1 MFVFFNNYFA
11 FEATTSRSSATRS
24 SPASHRAA
32 NSASN
37 LSRRA
42 WQRFGVLASVLG
54 WMSGDFRT
62 RTRPRTR
69 RLSPLRRSLFLGTR
83 FYVFFYFAKPREIS
97 LVLPLVVAHTYIK
110 CLLCVSAAA
119 RLHSDVTSRWQFW
132 PPFAPNFKFYVI
144 LLESDQQCRWSYGVV
159 ELASLSRA
167 AAASRLAKG
176 IIVFLSSRNTHMA
189 HIGNCV
195 FCVRGW

>member
-83 FYVFFYFAKPREIS
+83 FYVFFFAKPRES
-97 LVLPLVVAHTYIK
+97 LAGAATGCGTHVHKVSVVCVCSSQAPFRCDITMTVLTTFRSKFQIL
-110 CLLCVSAAA
+110 
-119 RLHSDVTSRWQFW
+119 RN
-132 PPFAPNFKFYVI
+132 FA
-144 LLESDQQCRWSYGVV
+144 
-159 ELASLSRA
+159 
-167 AAASRLAKG
+167 
-176 IIVFLSSRNTHMA
+176 
-189 HIGNCV
+189 
-195 FCVRGW
+195 

>member
-1 MFVFFNNYFA
+1 MYFLIII
-11 FEATTSRSSATRS
+11 SRLRPRRRDPLPHARS

-97 LVLPLVVAHTYIK
+97 LVLPLVVAHTYINK
-110 CLLCVSAAA
+110 VSVVCVCSSQA
-119 RLHSDVTSRWQFW
+119 
-132 PPFAPNFKFYVI
+132 PFRCDITMTVLTTFRSKFQILRNF
-144 LLESDQQCRWSYGVV
+144 
-159 ELASLSRA
+159 A
-167 AAASRLAKG
+167 
-176 IIVFLSSRNTHMA
+176 
-189 HIGNCV
+189 
-195 FCVRGW
+195 